1 MQEANWLS
9 LMEYSSKYQVSMST
23 LRRRIKN
30 RELKYHLKTGKYYL
44 SDEPMDNQQDVDV
57 NSHVDVEK
65 TSDNTDGY
73 LVELKKAYTTILHEK
88 EEQIQILKD
97 EIADLKT
104 LVSVLESENQRL
116 VSQLR

>member
-1 MQEANWLS
+1 MQESNWIS
-9 LMEYSSKYQVSMST
+9 LMDYSNKYHVSMST

-44 SDEPMDNQQDVDV
+44 SDEPMVNQQEEELTSQVV
-57 NSHVDVEK
+57 VEK
-65 TSDNTDGY
+65 TPESSDVY
-73 LVELKKAYTTILHEK
+73 LQELKKAYTMILHEK
-88 EEQIQILKD
+88 EEQIQILKE

-116 VSQLR
+116 SSQSR